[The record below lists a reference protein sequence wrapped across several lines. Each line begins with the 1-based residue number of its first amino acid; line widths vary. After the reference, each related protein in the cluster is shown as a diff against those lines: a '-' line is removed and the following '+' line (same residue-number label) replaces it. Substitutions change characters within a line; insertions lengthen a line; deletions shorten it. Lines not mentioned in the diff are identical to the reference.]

1 MENPLAST
9 TESLRGLDIPAIDSW
24 LAREVPGVHPPFRYS
39 LLAGGHSNLTY
50 RVEDA
55 QGNRFALRRPPLGK
69 LAPRAHDV
77 AREYK
82 IYKGVGQTSVPV
94 PEAVTLCEDDS
105 VIGAPFYLMR
115 FVEGT
120 VVDTP
125 DEVAGALPDNDTRRT
140 VANNLVDTLADLH
153 RLNVDD
159 IGLGDLGRR
168 ENYLA
173 RQLTRMKGV
182 WDKTKTSELPAI
194 ESQYEKLVELE
205 PPQRYTGI
213 VHSDYRLGNVMLDGR
228 GQVVAVLDWELCA
241 LGDVMVD
248 LAFLINSWDGP
259 EDPSPGAWMQN
270 APTRAG
276 GFPDREA
283 LATRYAQ
290 SSGFDVASL
299 DYYRAFCYWRIAI
312 IGEGIKRRYQS
323 GALATD
329 IDPDFV
335 EARIQCRIALTEE
348 FLTRAGNG

>member
-1 MENPLAST
+1 MAST
-9 TESLRGLDIPAIDSW
+9 TESLRGLNVPALDSW
-24 LAREVPGVHPPFRYS
+24 LSREAPGVQPPCRYS

-55 QGNRFALRRPPLGK
+55 EGNCFALRRPPLGK
-69 LAPRAHDV
+69 LAARAHDV
-77 AREYK
+77 AREYR
-82 IYKGVGQTSVPV
+82 IYKAVGQTDVPV
-94 PEAVTLCEDDS
+94 PEAVILCEYDS

-125 DEVAGALPDNDTRRT
+125 AEVASALPDADSRLLATD
-140 VANNLVDTLADLH
+140 NLVDTLADLH

-168 ENYLA
+168 EDYLA
-173 RQLTRMKGV
+173 RQLARMKGV
-182 WDKTKTSELPAI
+182 WDKTKTRELPAI
-194 ESQYEKLVELE
+194 ESQYQRLLELQ

-213 VHSDYRLGNVMLDGR
+213 VHSDYRLGNVMLDGG

-241 LGDVMVD
+241 LGDVVVD
-248 LAFLINSWDGP
+248 LAFLVNSWDGP
-259 EDPSPGAWMQN
+259 EDPGPGAWMQD

-283 LATRYAQ
+283 LVTRYARR
-290 SSGFDVASL
+290 SGFDVSCL

-329 IDPDFV
+329 MDPDFV
-335 EARIQCRIALTEE
+335 EARIQCRIDLTEE
-348 FLTRAGNG
+348 FLARAGGG